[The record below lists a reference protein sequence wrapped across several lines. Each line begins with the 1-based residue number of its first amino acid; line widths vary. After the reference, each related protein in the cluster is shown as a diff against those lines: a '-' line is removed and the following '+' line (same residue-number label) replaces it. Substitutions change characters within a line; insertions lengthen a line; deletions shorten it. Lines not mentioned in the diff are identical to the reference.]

1 MPEHGREEASRTTP
15 TVLIVDD
22 STVVRGRLAS
32 MLEEVPGVTVVGG
45 VGDVKAAT
53 AALRRL
59 HPDVMVLD
67 LHLPDGNGI
76 DLLRHL
82 ARWARRPRVIVLT
95 NLPDAQ
101 YRDACMEAGAEL
113 FLDKSTEFEK
123 IATVVGPTHGRKG
136 W

>member
-1 MPEHGREEASRTTP
+1 MP

-22 STVVRGRLAS
+22 STVVRGRLTS

-45 VGDVKAAT
+45 AGTVKTAK

-59 HPDVMVLD
+59 NPDVMVLD

-76 DLLRHL
+76 DLLHHI
-82 ARWARRPRVIVLT
+82 ARRARRPRVIVLT

-123 IATVVGPTHGRKG
+123 VAEALRRRRGRKG
-136 W
+136 P

>member
-1 MPEHGREEASRTTP
+1 MP

-22 STVVRGRLAS
+22 STVVRGRLTS
-32 MLEEVPGVTVVGG
+32 MLKEVPGVTVVGG
-45 VGDVKAAT
+45 AGTVKTAK

-59 HPDVMVLD
+59 HPDVVVLD

-82 ARWARRPRVIVLT
+82 AGWARRPRVIVLT

-123 IATVVGPTHGRKG
+123 VAEALRPRRGRKG
-136 W
+136 P

>member
-1 MPEHGREEASRTTP
+1 MP

-22 STVVRGRLAS
+22 STVMRGRLTS
-32 MLEEVPGVTVVGG
+32 MLEDVPGVTVVGG
-45 VGDVKAAT
+45 AGTVKTAK

-59 HPDVMVLD
+59 HPDVLVLD
-67 LHLPDGNGI
+67 LHLPDGSGI
-76 DLLRHL
+76 NLLRHL
-82 ARWARRPRVIVLT
+82 SGWARRPRMIVLT

-123 IATVVGPTHGRKG
+123 VAEALRPARGRKG
-136 W
+136 P